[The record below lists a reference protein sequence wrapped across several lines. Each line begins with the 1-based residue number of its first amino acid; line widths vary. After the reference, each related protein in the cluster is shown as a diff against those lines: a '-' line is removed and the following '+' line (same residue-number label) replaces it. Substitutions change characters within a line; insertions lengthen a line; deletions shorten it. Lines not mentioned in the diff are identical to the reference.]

1 MGRAAGFLW
10 RVAVREGNGRG
21 SPPARRVSTLV
32 FRLIPQPRRVVIFYM
47 LTVLVY
53 VRVKP
58 ECVQAFLDASLE
70 NARHSRLE
78 PGIAQFDVLHQQD
91 DPNRFVLV
99 ESYRTATAP
108 ASHKETAHYLKW
120 RDAVAPMMAE
130 PRSSVKYHNP
140 SAA

>member
-1 MGRAAGFLW
+1 
-10 RVAVREGNGRG
+10 
-21 SPPARRVSTLV
+21 
-32 FRLIPQPRRVVIFYM
+32 M

-53 VRVKP
+53 VHVKP
-58 ECVQAFLDASLE
+58 EFIQSFLDASLE
-70 NARHSRLE
+70 NARQSRLE

-91 DPNRFVLV
+91 DPSRFVLV
-99 ESYRTATAP
+99 ESYRTPAAP

-130 PRSSVKYHNP
+130 PRTSVKCTNP